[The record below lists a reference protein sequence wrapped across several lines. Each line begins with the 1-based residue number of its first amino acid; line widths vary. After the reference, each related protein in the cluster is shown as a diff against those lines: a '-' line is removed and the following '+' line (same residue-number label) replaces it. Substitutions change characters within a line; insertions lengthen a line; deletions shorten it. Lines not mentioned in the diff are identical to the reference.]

1 MANYEDQSLVT
12 TLHVDSISNIVAS
25 IELSQDGWLTV
36 VTSNEND
43 AKFVQAS
50 YNPSLNKLW
59 YVDTNAEIG
68 SLSRFG
74 FVERKENLHMKY
86 VPTDQVVDTLINVMN
101 AVFGVRIGSQ
111 IYITFEKAV

>member
-36 VTSNEND
+36 ATSNEDD

-50 YNPSLNKLW
+50 YKPSLNEKW
-59 YVDTNAEIG
+59 YVDSNADIS

-74 FVERKENLHMKY
+74 FVERKEHLPMKY
-86 VPTDQVVDTLINVMN
+86 VQTGQVVDILINVMN
-101 AVFGVRIGSQ
+101 AVFGMEIGSR
-111 IYITFEKAV
+111 IYITFEIAV